1 LVKPVFFI
9 GEINVDIIL
18 GGLESLPEVD
28 REVVCA
34 SFDVTIGSSTAICAC
49 NYASLGG
56 AASFV
61 GLAGEDEYGD
71 FMVRGLREF
80 RIGTEL
86 VRRTAKVK
94 TGVTVNLIFGK
105 TRTQVTYPGAISE
118 FGIEHIDLE
127 TLNGCRHIHIGGP
140 FMQTRLLPH
149 VASLLRF
156 ARNRGVTTSL
166 DPQWDSSGRW
176 AQIEEWLPLLTWFFP
191 NRDEALAITGVDDPA
206 KACLRLAEATD
217 CPVVKLG
224 GEGAMYAANGSVV
237 RRPGYPVD
245 VVDTTGAGDAFD
257 AGFLHGVLDR
267 GMETG
272 EAVSFANAVA
282 ARSCTFVGGVNAR
295 SSWEDISRFL
305 EEKA

>member
-1 LVKPVFFI
+1 LKPVFFI

-28 REVVCA
+28 REVGCS
-34 SFDVTIGSSTAICAC
+34 SFEVTIGSSTAICAC

-61 GLAGEDEYGD
+61 GLAGEDDYGD
-71 FMVRGLREF
+71 FMVQGLKEF

-86 VRRTAKVK
+86 VRRTAAVK

-127 TLNGCRHIHIGGP
+127 TLEGSRHIHLGGP
-140 FMQTRLLPH
+140 YMQTRLLPH
-149 VASLLRF
+149 VTSLLQF
-156 ARNRGVTTSL
+156 ARDRGVTTSL
-166 DPQWDSSGRW
+166 DPQWDNSGRW
-176 AQIEEWLPLLTWFFP
+176 AHMGEWLPLLTWFFP
-191 NRDEALAITGVDDPA
+191 NRDEALAIAGVQDPA
-206 KACLRLAEATD
+206 DACLRLAESTA

-224 GEGAMYAANGSVV
+224 SEGALFVSSGSVDRV
-237 RRPGYPVD
+237 PGFPIEI
-245 VVDTTGAGDAFD
+245 VDTTGAGDAFD
-257 AGFLHGVLDR
+257 AGFLYAVLDR

-272 EAVSFANAVA
+272 EAVRIANAVA
-282 ARSCTFVGGVNAR
+282 ARSCAFVGGVNAR
-295 SSWEDISRFL
+295 SNREDISRFL
-305 EEKA
+305 RENP